1 MVSSEPKRR
10 RKTGIMGGTFNP
22 VHLGHLLLAENAYSA
37 LSLDEVLFMPSGIS
51 YMKEQSAI
59 LDGHTRLVMTRLAT
73 EDNPH
78 FRVSSLE
85 VEREGYTYTSD
96 TLRQLTGENPNT
108 DYYFLVGAD
117 TLFSIESWREPEEIF
132 RMAVLAA
139 AVRDDCD
146 RASLEK
152 QADRLKEIYNAR
164 IVLLPAGRIE
174 ISSSRIRERISRG
187 LSVRYMVPEPVRLYI
202 EENRLY
208 LKHD

>member
-59 LDGHTRLVMTRLAT
+59 LDGRTRLEMTRLAT

-96 TLRQLTGENPNT
+96 TLRQLTGENPDT

-132 RMAVLAA
+132 QMAVLAA

-146 RASLEK
+146 LTALEK
-152 QADRLKEIYNAR
+152 QADRLKELYNAK

-187 LSVRYMVPEPVRLYI
+187 LSVRYMVPESVRLYM

-208 LKHD
+208 LKHE

>member
-1 MVSSEPKRR
+1 
-10 RKTGIMGGTFNP
+10 MGGTFNP

-59 LDGHTRLVMTRLAT
+59 LDGRTRLEMTRLAT

-96 TLRQLTGENPNT
+96 TLRQLTGENPDT

-132 RMAVLAA
+132 HMAVLAA

-146 RASLEK
+146 LAALEK
-152 QADRLKEIYNAR
+152 QADRLKELYNAK

-187 LSVRYMVPEPVRLYI
+187 LSVRYMVPESVRLYM

-208 LKHD
+208 LKHE